1 MSRWRGELE
10 AIFAALCFGLAPI
23 FAKKGLM
30 SGLDPLYGVAIA
42 IGTALLVNLGL
53 VFLTGQGMRWASMES
68 SSLFFALLAGLCNT
82 AAILSYFWAMSL
94 GMVALIVPITC
105 IYPLFTLL
113 LAYLFMRETEA
124 INRYTAIGTFFIVLG
139 VILLAF

>member
-10 AIFAALCFGLAPI
+10 ALFAALCFGLAPI

-30 SGLDPLYGVAIA
+30 SGLNPFYGVAIS
-42 IGTALLVNLGL
+42 IGTALLVNFGF
-53 VFLTGQGMRWASMES
+53 VSFTGKGMRWTSIER

-82 AAILSYFWAMSL
+82 AAIICYFSAMSL

-113 LAYLFMRETEA
+113 AAYLFMRGTEA
-124 INRYTAIGTFFIVLG
+124 INRYTVMGTFFIVSG